1 MGTFRIRIEQDYL
14 KFSAAHFLLFANGT
28 CERVHGHNYRVR
40 VELQGG
46 LSAEGFVFDF
56 LQIKPLVKT
65 ICDRW
70 DHRVLLPQLHEELKL
85 RQDAR
90 VVEATYH
97 DRRYC
102 FPAED
107 VVLLPVRNTT
117 VELLARHL
125 AGEIGDTLKK
135 EHPVAHLTAIRVAVE
150 ESFGQEA
157 FYEEVFSA

>member
-14 KFSAAHFLLFANGT
+14 KFSAAHFLLFANGA

-46 LSAEGFVFDF
+46 LTEEGFVFDF
-56 LQIKPLVKT
+56 LQIKPLVKK

-70 DHRVLLPQLHEELKL
+70 DHRVLLPQLHEDFKV
-85 RQDAR
+85 RQEGA

-102 FPAED
+102 FPSED
-107 VVLLPVRNTT
+107 VILVPVRNTT

-125 AGEIGDTLKK
+125 AGEIADALKR
-135 EHPVAHLTAIRVAVE
+135 EHPVVHLTAIRVAVE
-150 ESFGQEA
+150 ESVGQEA
-157 FYEEVFSA
+157 FYEEVLSA

>member
-14 KFSAAHFLLFANGT
+14 KFSAAHFLLFPNGS

-46 LSAEGFVFDF
+46 LTEEGFVFDF
-56 LQIKPLVKT
+56 LLLKPLVKK

-70 DHRVLLPQLHEELKL
+70 DHRVLLPQLHEDL
-85 RQDAR
+85 RIRQEATS
-90 VVEATYH
+90 VEATYH
-97 DRRYC
+97 ARRYC

-107 VVLLPVRNTT
+107 VVLLPIRNTT

-125 AGEIGDTLKK
+125 AGEITDALKK
-135 EHPVAHLTAIRVAVE
+135 ECPVAHLTMIRVVVE

-157 FYEEVFSA
+157 FYEETFPS